1 MRSILILFCY
11 FLSIVAVTGC
21 ATFLMYNKID
31 GWGWILFIDVLLV
44 LKPIEVK
51 D

>member
-1 MRSILILFCY
+1 MLFSINRRRHRVRNISDVQQNRWLGLDY
-11 FLSIVAVTGC
+11 
-21 ATFLMYNKID
+21 
-31 GWGWILFIDVLLV
+31 FIDVLLV